1 MIILERERARER
13 EMAAVQMV
21 FQIILLL
28 CSLYA
33 ISVEAAVPGLAINS
47 SCRASCGNVSI
58 PYPFGIGAGC
68 YADPWFE
75 VVCKDSLGASPKPF
89 LSSFNFSLEVLTISL
104 GGTVRVYYPTFLICS
119 NDTKTRI
126 PNVNLAKSP
135 FIFSQSKNRFIAFGC
150 NNFASMVS
158 LDGLNTTIGGCLS
171 ICDIRQVTNASSCNG
186 INCCQTTIPSD
197 LVAFTTTV
205 APIDNYPVPDNQT
218 CKSAFL
224 VEENW
229 LQIGGTIT
237 VLEVPVALEWGL
249 PYTSS
254 SSLPITNNTASCN
267 PPSNRNTTFTCSCN
281 KGFEG
286 NPYLDGGC
294 QGKVFVPLPLLIY
307 LFYNILLF
315 FSVFV
320 TYIVL

>member
-1 MIILERERARER
+1 LLLHSPIHMIILERERARER

-119 NDTKTRI
+119 NDTKTRM

-158 LDGLNTTIGGCLS
+158 LSGSVIGGCLS
-171 ICDIRQVTNASSCNG
+171 ICDISQVIKASSCNG

-205 APIDNYPVPDNQT
+205 APTNNYTVPDNQA

-237 VLEVPVALEWGL
+237 VLVVPVALDWGL
-249 PYTSS
+249 PYTSF
-254 SSLPITNNTASCN
+254 SSLPITSNTSNCIIN
-267 PPSNRNTTFTCSCN
+267 HPSNWNGTTVICSCQ

-286 NPYLDGGC
+286 NPYLDAGC
-294 QGKVFVPLPLLIY
+294 QGKVFVP
-307 LFYNILLF
+307 
-315 FSVFV
+315 
-320 TYIVL
+320 